1 MLAVTL
7 LSLLS
12 IIIINPMRKEVKNI
26 EGKGMTTQKTRN
38 NFKTDAMLLIT
49 NLRLTILIACL
60 FTTLWA
66 SLAVSKGHQQVWPII
81 FLKEHIV
88 SWSQG
93 QKGIANWQR
102 RKQKKYNVDIPVN
115 ICLINIGVHDIGGS
129 TVQSN
134 CNSLLGY
141 EVTRMKVVNTH
152 LWID

>member
-60 FTTLWA
+60 FTTL
-66 SLAVSKGHQQVWPII
+66 
-81 FLKEHIV
+81 
-88 SWSQG
+88 
-93 QKGIANWQR
+93 
-102 RKQKKYNVDIPVN
+102 
-115 ICLINIGVHDIGGS
+115 
-129 TVQSN
+129 
-134 CNSLLGY
+134 
-141 EVTRMKVVNTH
+141 
-152 LWID
+152 